1 MSTLRKV
8 VVCVNHRANP
18 DLPSCGARGGEAIA
32 SRLEDELRQRDLGIT
47 VERFNCL
54 GQCEAGP
61 NIRLAPA
68 GPFYQGLAESDIP
81 MLMIDIETFFK
92 R

>member
-18 DLPSCGARGGEAIA
+18 DLPSCGARGGAAIA
-32 SRLEDELRQRDLGIT
+32 CRLESELRQRDLEIT

-54 GQCEAGP
+54 GQCVAGP

-68 GPFYQGLAESDIP
+68 GPFYHGLAESDVAW
-81 MLMIDIETFFK
+81 LMIEIEAFFK

>member
-1 MSTLRKV
+1 MSTLRKI

-18 DLPSCGARGGEAIA
+18 NLPSCGARGGETIA
-32 SRLEDELRQRDLGIT
+32 CRLESELRQRALEVT
-47 VERFNCL
+47 VEHFNCL

-68 GPFYQGLAESDIP
+68 GPFYHGLTESDIP
-81 MLMIDIETFFK
+81 DLMIEIESFFN